1 MQRCNVINFEWE
13 NWIQLVEETS
23 RRLADCAFH
32 VVITVIKQETRV
44 YVSVDHLQELASS
57 FHYVAP
63 KDRIN
68 SWIVSSDIPTCTMV

>member
-1 MQRCNVINFEWE
+1 M
-13 NWIQLVEETS
+13 
-23 RRLADCAFH
+23 
-32 VVITVIKQETRV
+32 VITVIKQETRV